1 MNLPCSTYY
10 HQSKNSSGDD
20 SELIAQIEA
29 IIEEF
34 PGYGYRRRRYM
45 IHQSG
50 NTPLPISS
58 FNHTMIL
65 STATQNTPGMNTFSH
80 NAFLKNKKRRDGEVC
95 LNSVQNT
102 FLAGGQAKRCADL
115 S

>member
-1 MNLPCSTYY
+1 
-10 HQSKNSSGDD
+10 
-20 SELIAQIEA
+20 
-29 IIEEF
+29 
-34 PGYGYRRRRYM
+34 M
-45 IHQSG
+45 ITS
-50 NTPLPISS
+50 
-58 FNHTMIL
+58 
-65 STATQNTPGMNTFSH
+65 AETQNTPGMNTFSH

>member
-1 MNLPCSTYY
+1 VR
-10 HQSKNSSGDD
+10 QEQGGKGEGQGKNAMF
-20 SELIAQIEA
+20 ELDHA
-29 IIEEF
+29 
-34 PGYGYRRRRYM
+34 
-45 IHQSG
+45 SV
-50 NTPLPISS
+50 NTRFRTQFFHPISS

>member
-1 MNLPCSTYY
+1 MARL
-10 HQSKNSSGDD
+10 
-20 SELIAQIEA
+20 
-29 IIEEF
+29 
-34 PGYGYRRRRYM
+34 
-45 IHQSG
+45 SG
-50 NTPLPISS
+50 NTPLSLLINKLPL
-58 FNHTMIL
+58 IL
-65 STATQNTPGMNTFSH
+65 SMATPNTHGMNIFSH